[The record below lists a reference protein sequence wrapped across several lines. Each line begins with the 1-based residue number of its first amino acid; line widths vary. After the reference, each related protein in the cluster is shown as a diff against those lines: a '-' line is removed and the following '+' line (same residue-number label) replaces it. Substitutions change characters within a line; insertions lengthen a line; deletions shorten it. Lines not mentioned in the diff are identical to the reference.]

1 MDEWSQIK
9 VLNVAQSSECGVRTR
24 HPKPPCTSAALTG
37 FPLYWCIRTPAGN
50 HYINREQN
58 RWTRTDRATGSVP
71 IHDHFSGWA
80 DLYNYFIILVHT
92 VHTCHSSSDKKDLSV
107 CQEVD
112 RLKSPSL
119 NGG

>member
-37 FPLYWCIRTPAGN
+37 FPLHWCIRTPAGN

-58 RWTRTDRATGSVP
+58 PGHELTGQL
-71 IHDHFSGWA
+71 A
-80 DLYNYFIILVHT
+80 
-92 VHTCHSSSDKKDLSV
+92 
-107 CQEVD
+107 Q
-112 RLKSPSL
+112 SL
-119 NGG
+119 FTTIFLGGQICTITSLF